1 MRLEPFELERIQS
14 EWEHVIDINLT
25 ESGVEPLTIS
35 DLIPDEETQR
45 KLIETKL
52 AYSQT
57 NGTVPLR
64 EAISG
69 MYQGADADNVLVTNG
84 AAEANFLTIWNLL
97 HEHDANEIVVMFP
110 NYMQIPG
117 IIKGLNGVV
126 SPFHLEME
134 KGEWIP
140 DLGGLESAISKK
152 TKAIAICNPN
162 NPTGATFGP
171 TYLKAIAEIA
181 ADAHLWVISD
191 EIYQGAELD
200 GKLTPTMFDYYDKVL
215 VTSSLS
221 KVYGLPGLRLGWV
234 VCSSKPHVAEL
245 WSYSDYTTI
254 CPTILSDTLATIAL
268 QPELRMK
275 ILTRTRKIVKEHWDI
290 VRKWLDE
297 RSGIFEYVAPKAA
310 AICFPRHNLSV
321 SSLELTTRLLKEK
334 SLLIIP
340 GEHFGMPMHLRI
352 GFGYEEDHLNAGLSR
367 LDEMIKILK

>member
-35 DLIPDEETQR
+35 YLIPDGETQR
-45 KLIETKL
+45 KLIEMKL

-57 NGTVPLR
+57 NGTMPLR

-84 AAEANFLTIWNLL
+84 GAEANFLTIWNLL

-134 KGEWIP
+134 KGKWIP
-140 DLGGLESAISKK
+140 DLEGLKSAISKK

-171 TYLKAIAEIA
+171 TYLKAIGEIA

-221 KVYGLPGLRLGWV
+221 KAYGLPGLRLGWV
-234 VCSSKPHVAEL
+234 VCSSKRHVTEL